1 VTNSHSTDDLATF
14 LDARNRALT
23 ELDELYV
30 AKTIPK
36 APAAMRLLIL
46 HKSRYEC
53 TVIAPELRHAS
64 RKWLAEHG
72 YKRMTGTELLP
83 EGELPE

>member
-1 VTNSHSTDDLATF
+1 MTETGLQNF
-14 LDARNRALT
+14 LT
-23 ELDELYV
+23 ERNEALRTLDEEYV
-30 AKTIPK
+30 ARTLPRV
-36 APAAMRLLIL
+36 APGTRLLIL

-53 TVIAPELRHAS
+53 TAIDRELRHES